1 MEETNMNFHTPP
13 AAHVEHVKL
22 NISDLDHSIEFYTK
36 TLGFSLLNKNDH
48 SANLTADGETKI
60 LSLHQPQNS
69 IPKGRT
75 SGLYHFAI
83 LLPERSD
90 LAAIT
95 LHLAHK
101 NIRFGSADHLV
112 SEALYLN
119 DPDGNGI
126 EIYIDRPA
134 EEWSWKNGRV
144 DMTTDPLNFED
155 LLESFNPKQQWD
167 GMPEYT
173 IMGHLHLHVGNLD
186 SVVKFYTEGLGMDIV
201 YDFPG
206 QAMFM
211 STEKYHHHIA
221 VNIWNGIGAPA
232 PGENSVGL
240 NYYVLRYPDEI
251 SRDAAVSRLEE
262 NGFNVTLEDNRIFSA
277 DPSGN
282 RVELAF

>member
-1 MEETNMNFHTPP
+1 MNFHTPP
-13 AAHVEHVKL
+13 AVHVEHVKL
-22 NISDLDHSIEFYTK
+22 NVSNLEHSIEFYTK
-36 TLGFSLLNKNDH
+36 TLGFSLLDKNDQ
-48 SANLTADGETKI
+48 SASLTADGETSLI
-60 LSLHQPQNS
+60 SLHQPENAK
-69 IPKGRT
+69 PKGRT

-95 LHLAHK
+95 LQLAHK

-144 DMTTDPLNFED
+144 DMTTDPLDFED
-155 LLESFNPKQQWD
+155 LLKSFDPNTQWD
-167 GMPEYT
+167 GMPAGT
-173 IMGHLHLHVGNLD
+173 VMGHLHLHVGNIGD
-186 SVVKFYTEGLGMDIV
+186 AVKFYTDGLGLEIV
-201 YDFPG
+201 CDLAG

-232 PGENSVGL
+232 PDENSVGL
-240 NYYVLRYPDEI
+240 NHYVLRYPDET
-251 SRDAAVSRLEE
+251 SRDTAVSRLEE
-262 NGFNVTLEDNRIFSA
+262 TGFNVTREDGRIFSA
-277 DPSGN
+277 DPSGS

>member
-1 MEETNMNFHTPP
+1 MEDTNMNFHTPP

-22 NISDLDHSIEFYTK
+22 NVSDLDHSIEFYTK
-36 TLGFSLLNKNDH
+36 TLGFSLLDKNDQ
-48 SANLTADGETKI
+48 SASLTADGETSI
-60 LSLHQPQNS
+60 LSLHQPENAA
-69 IPKGRT
+69 PKGRT

-95 LHLAHK
+95 LQLAHK

-144 DMTTDPLNFED
+144 DMTTDPLDFED
-155 LLESFNPKQQWD
+155 LLKSFDPNTQWD
-167 GMPEYT
+167 GMPSGT
-173 IMGHLHLHVGNLD
+173 VMGHLHLHVGNID
-186 SVVKFYTEGLGMDIV
+186 DAVKFYTDGLGLEIV
-201 YDFPG
+201 CDLAG

-232 PGENSVGL
+232 PDENSVGL
-240 NYYVLRYPDEI
+240 NHYVLRYPDEA
-251 SRDAAVSRLEE
+251 SREAAVSRLEE
-262 NGFNVTLEDNRIFSA
+262 NGFDVTREDDRIFSA
-277 DPSGN
+277 DPSGS